1 MGFQEASY
9 SVIEAEGVLSVCAVL
24 SGQTER
30 NVSVEL
36 SILQLPG
43 TTAQGLVIIILYI
56 NSIAVGNNN
65 ESRSMYIYI
74 QTKIRHKFIQM
85 SASFGSCISTALFCI
100 SAVQIDILPA
110 SVIALQLFQPET
122 ANQLQCTNITIIN
135 DMVLEV
141 DEVFFV
147 VLSSNE
153 PRIIVNPNTSV
164 VTILDDDSMLILSL
178 NSLMP
183 LSVSYF
189 TFLVCTSIQIQL

>member
-1 MGFQEASY
+1 
-9 SVIEAEGVLSVCAVL
+9 
-24 SGQTER
+24 
-30 NVSVEL
+30 
-36 SILQLPG
+36 
-43 TTAQGLVIIILYI
+43 
-56 NSIAVGNNN
+56 
-65 ESRSMYIYI
+65 MYIL
-74 QTKIRHKFIQM
+74 QTKIRHKSIRM
-85 SASFGSCISTALFCI
+85 STSFGSCISTALFFI

-110 SVIALQLFQPET
+110 SVIALLLFQPET

-147 VLSSNE
+147 VLSSSE
-153 PRIIVNPNTSV
+153 PRIIVNPNTSI
-164 VTILDDDSMLILSL
+164 VTILDDDSTLILSL

>member
-1 MGFQEASY
+1 
-9 SVIEAEGVLSVCAVL
+9 
-24 SGQTER
+24 
-30 NVSVEL
+30 
-36 SILQLPG
+36 
-43 TTAQGLVIIILYI
+43 
-56 NSIAVGNNN
+56 
-65 ESRSMYIYI
+65 MYIL
-74 QTKIRHKFIQM
+74 QTKIRHKFIRM
-85 SASFGSCISTALFCI
+85 STSFGSGISNALFFI

-110 SVIALQLFQPET
+110 SVIALRLFQPET

-147 VLSSNE
+147 VLSSSE
-153 PRIIVNPNTSV
+153 PRIIINPNTSI
-164 VTILDDDSMLILSL
+164 VTILDDDSTLILSL

>member
-1 MGFQEASY
+1 
-9 SVIEAEGVLSVCAVL
+9 
-24 SGQTER
+24 
-30 NVSVEL
+30 
-36 SILQLPG
+36 
-43 TTAQGLVIIILYI
+43 
-56 NSIAVGNNN
+56 
-65 ESRSMYIYI
+65 MYIL
-74 QTKIRHKFIQM
+74 QTKIRHKFIRM
-85 SASFGSCISTALFCI
+85 STSFSSCISTALFFI
-100 SAVQIDILPA
+100 SAVQIDILPV
-110 SVIALQLFQPET
+110 SVIALWLFQPET

-147 VLSSNE
+147 VLSSSE
-153 PRIIVNPNTSV
+153 PRIIINPNTSV